1 MRFWPHCKGDTMPGF
16 LLPLLTAGASLFG
29 GAAKGSADQRQNENN
44 QTQQKNQLLAQMY
57 GMNQNATM
65 NALTA
70 GSAERLQQGNQELDR
85 KQFALTAPRTR
96 ASQSVR
102 GSILQN
108 AQPLALSGL
117 PDRVSSRI
125 PSMSGGLTPA
135 MFSADTRALGG
146 EMTRSALIDQLKG
159 DEFAP
164 MEQTDFSKGVL
175 PMPALEELKKSGLLE
190 QIMGSLGLASSVGA
204 GIAGAVQGSRRPAN
218 NYPIDPVGGG

>member
-1 MRFWPHCKGDTMPGF
+1 MPAF
-16 LLPLLTAGASLFG
+16 LLPLLTAAAGILG
-29 GAAKGSADQRQNENN
+29 GAAKGSSNQRQSENQ
-44 QTQQKNQLLAQMY
+44 QTQQKNQLLAQLY
-57 GMNQNATM
+57 GTNQNATM

-70 GSAERLQQGNQELDR
+70 GSQERLQQGNQELDR
-85 KQFALTAPRTR
+85 RQFALTAPRTR

-108 AQPLALSGL
+108 AQPLTLSGL

-125 PSMSGGLTPA
+125 PAMSGGLTPA

-146 EMTRSALIDQLKG
+146 ELTRSALIDQLKG

-175 PMPALEELKKSGLLE
+175 PMPQLEELKKSGLLE
-190 QIMGSLGLASSVGA
+190 QIMGALGTGSSIAAGLGGA
-204 GIAGAVQGSRRPAN
+204 IQRGRSVPQT
-218 NYPIDPVGGG
+218 NYPIDPMGGG